1 MLRGF
6 LNEIKNTAINRAT
19 NRINNVITDALGGG
33 RSDGMP
39 NNSGRVDR
47 SNYAK
52 INPFQGQHI
61 AYPEDLGS
69 NSQGHYIIF
78 NINETENAQVAFSQ
92 SGSVVKYSQ
101 GGGPPGRGGGGDG
114 SLAGLEPGGVRGSDG
129 KPLKSTVSVPKK
141 GTKRLKS
148 SIAMYMPATLNV
160 TQSSRYGE
168 VEMGA
173 MTTGVANVAA
183 GISAGDGVGKTVGN
197 IVNEVKTQG
206 SDFVEGAV
214 KTAANTV
221 SQGAKGAME
230 LASGVV
236 MNNRLE
242 TIFEGID
249 KRNFSYSFKMMPKS
263 EAEAENVDTI
273 VKMFRFYMSPSFEGG
288 LQSRHMIVP
297 ATFDITYMTNNGR
310 VNEYLN
316 RVSTCVL
323 KSANVTYGGERVQF
337 FRPNEKGAP
346 PVETNIE
353 LQFQEIDLITREKL
367 ALGF

>member
-19 NRINNVITDALGGG
+19 NRINNVISDALGGG
-33 RSDGMP
+33 RSDGLP
-39 NNSGRVDR
+39 RRSGGVDR

-52 INPFQGQHI
+52 LNPFEGQHI

-69 NSQGHYIIF
+69 NDQGHYIIF

-92 SGSVVKYSQ
+92 HGGVVKY
-101 GGGPPGRGGGGDG
+101 DG
-114 SLAGLEPGGVRGSDG
+114 SLRGLEPGGVRGSNG
-129 KPLKSTVSVPKK
+129 KPLESTVSVPKK

-148 SIAMYMPATLNV
+148 SIAMYMPATLSV
-160 TQSSRYGE
+160 GQISKYGE
-168 VEMGA
+168 TEMGA
-173 MTTGVANVAA
+173 LTTGVSQVAA
-183 GISAGDGVGKTVGN
+183 GVAQGDGLGKTVNN
-197 IVNEVKTQG
+197 IKNQVVTQG
-206 SDFVEGAV
+206 GDFLEGSV
-214 KTAANTV
+214 KTAASTI
-221 SQGAKGAME
+221 SQGAKEAME
-230 LASGVV
+230 LSSGVV

-242 TIFEGID
+242 TTFQGID
-249 KRNFSYSFKMMPKS
+249 KRSFQYSFKMMPKS
-263 EAEAENVDTI
+263 EKEADNVDQI
-273 VKMFRFYMSPSFEGG
+273 VRMFRFYMSPSFEGG

-297 ATFDITYMTNNGR
+297 ATFDITYMMHNGK

-323 KSANVTYGGERVQF
+323 QSANVTYGGERVQF

-353 LQFQEIDLITREKL
+353 LQFQEIDLITRERL